1 MPDTFAHG
9 VRRRP
14 QAPRPI
20 AQACSVRSEGMTGLE
35 AGRLPTAHRASGPS
49 PAGTSG
55 ASPTSRP
62 AFSGLSLPPLC
73 GKAAG
78 GFMNT
83 AAGLLGSG
91 GNRNYSFQ
99 GILTCG
105 WEVSDA
111 PEGRIQEDEPER
123 GGEAPHRLQS
133 GHGSPGQVH
142 DRRAIGVHPGVRPE
156 APVAGAA
163 PQRPLAMSASSE
175 RQRLEAES
183 QDLNYRWDEEV

>member
-35 AGRLPTAHRASGPS
+35 VGRLPTAHRASGPS

-55 ASPTSRP
+55 ASPTGRP

-91 GNRNYSFQ
+91 GTEITHFRYPY
-99 GILTCG
+99 L
-105 WEVSDA
+105 
-111 PEGRIQEDEPER
+111 RL
-123 GGEAPHRLQS
+123 GGERCP
-133 GHGSPGQVH
+133 
-142 DRRAIGVHPGVRPE
+142 
-156 APVAGAA
+156 
-163 PQRPLAMSASSE
+163 
-175 RQRLEAES
+175 
-183 QDLNYRWDEEV
+183 